1 MAEALFIT
9 RDDIVR
15 YTALNG
21 NVDTDKFIQFI
32 KIAQD
37 IHIQNYLGTKLFQK
51 LQADVIAGT
60 LAGNYQ
66 TLVVTYVKPMLIHWG
81 MVEYLPFAAYTIA
94 NKGVYKH
101 SSENSENVDKNEVDY
116 LLEKERSIAQ
126 NYTQRFIDY
135 MAFNQT
141 LFPEYRSNKNND
153 VFPDSMNNYTGW
165 YI

>member
-9 RDDIVR
+9 REDIVKF
-15 YTALNG
+15 TALNG
-21 NVDTDKFIQFI
+21 NVDTDKFIQFV

-51 LQADVIAGT
+51 LQSDIIAGT
-60 LAGNYQ
+60 LTGNYQ

-116 LLEKERSIAQ
+116 LLEKERNIAQ

-135 MAFNQT
+135 MSFNQQ

-153 VFPDSMNNYTGW
+153 VFPDSMNNYVSW

>member
-51 LQADVIAGT
+51 LQADIIANT
-60 LAGNYQ
+60 LTGNYL
-66 TLVVTYVKPMLIHWG
+66 TLVTTYVKPMLIHWG

-135 MAFNQT
+135 MAFNQS

-153 VFPDSMNNYTGW
+153 IFPDSMNNNLGW